1 MVLEIVPDHS
11 KKNSILSMML
21 QYVQFLCLLWKCLV
35 KGAAG
40 IGTALDV
47 CLPPTFFSFFYYRKK
62 KF

>member
-1 MVLEIVPDHS
+1 MMV
-11 KKNSILSMML
+11 
-21 QYVQFLCLLWKCLV
+21 QYVQFLCLLLKCLV

-40 IGTALDV
+40 TGTALDV